1 VRVFT
6 GMCSPWQLALF
17 DVFIDVV
24 EVVAQQL
31 VNYEES
37 LAEVED
43 VEQQGQSVTAK

>member
-1 VRVFT
+1 
-6 GMCSPWQLALF
+6 MCSPWQLALF